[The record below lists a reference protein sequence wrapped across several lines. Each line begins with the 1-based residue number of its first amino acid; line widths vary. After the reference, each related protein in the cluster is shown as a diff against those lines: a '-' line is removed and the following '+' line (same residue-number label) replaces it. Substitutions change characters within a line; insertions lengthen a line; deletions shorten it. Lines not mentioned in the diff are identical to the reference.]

1 MLSKVVSRVLPG
13 HMSLDYD
20 SQCFYCKKPINDKK
34 HSDRKNFEISIIT
47 NTKIYKS
54 TLEFCREREDSGAKK
69 IESRLLGIS
78 EIVAAEARY
87 LSVST

>member
-13 HMSLDYD
+13 HMTLVYN

-34 HSDRKNFEISIIT
+34 HSDRKNFEISIIIK
-47 NTKIYKS
+47 TKIYTS
-54 TLEFCREREDSGAKK
+54 TLEFCREREDNGAKK
-69 IESRLLGIS
+69 IECRLLGIS